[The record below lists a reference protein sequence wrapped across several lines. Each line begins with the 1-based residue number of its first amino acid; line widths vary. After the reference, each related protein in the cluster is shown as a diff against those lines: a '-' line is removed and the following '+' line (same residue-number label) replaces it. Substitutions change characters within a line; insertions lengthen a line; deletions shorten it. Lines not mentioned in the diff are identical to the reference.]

1 MNDYWNYLA
10 HGDLGKE
17 RKGHKYYARVA
28 VGRNK
33 LGFTQYRYFY
43 DAREYGAY
51 MARQKNN
58 RYSPKFEGK
67 KNTTYFVTGKG
78 TSMVDGGTANKD
90 IQRAKGLGVYTT
102 HYLSNEKGTPTG
114 ATATSEPKTVKD
126 HPNLRKAKSAVNKK
140 AAEVRSAVKSGKKKI
155 NDLILKA
162 KTEHNR
168 NQWHK
173 TYIAIGDTLTV
184 TSKNQKTGEVREKT
198 YNHTK
203 AATNFESTMKR
214 VDNKN
219 KYKYEP
225 IYQANKAYESASR
238 ILSNG
243 RKRVQSLFKRN

>member
-51 MARQKNN
+51 MTRQKNN

-102 HYLSNEKGTPTG
+102 HYLSNEKGAPTG
-114 ATATSEPKTVKD
+114 ATATSEAKTVKD
-126 HPNLRKAKSAVNKK
+126 HPNLRKAKQ
-140 AAEVRSAVKSGKKKI
+140 RIQTAVKKSKKFVSGLVTDNTKITMLSDMDGKSTKKYVSGKKKGKSFI
-155 NDLILKA
+155 SSLFGDNPKITMLKDMDG
-162 KTEHNR
+162 KSV
-168 NQWHK
+168 K
-173 TYIAIGDTLTV
+173 KYIAG
-184 TSKNQKTGEVREKT
+184 KK
-198 YNHTK
+198 
-203 AATNFESTMKR
+203 
-214 VDNKN
+214 
-219 KYKYEP
+219 
-225 IYQANKAYESASR
+225 
-238 ILSNG
+238 
-243 RKRVQSLFKRN
+243 

>member
-51 MARQKNN
+51 MTRQKNN

-67 KNTTYFVTGKG
+67 KNTTYFATGKG

-102 HYLSNEKGTPTG
+102 HYLSNEKGAPTG
-114 ATATSEPKTVKD
+114 ATATSEAKTVKD
-126 HPNLRKAKSAVNKK
+126 HPNLRKAKQ
-140 AAEVRSAVKSGKKKI
+140 RIQTAVKKGKKFVSGLVTDNTKITMLSDMDGKSTKKYVSGKKKGKSFI
-155 NDLILKA
+155 SSLFGDNPKITMLKDMDG
-162 KTEHNR
+162 KSV
-168 NQWHK
+168 K
-173 TYIAIGDTLTV
+173 KYIAG
-184 TSKNQKTGEVREKT
+184 KK
-198 YNHTK
+198 
-203 AATNFESTMKR
+203 
-214 VDNKN
+214 
-219 KYKYEP
+219 
-225 IYQANKAYESASR
+225 
-238 ILSNG
+238 
-243 RKRVQSLFKRN
+243 